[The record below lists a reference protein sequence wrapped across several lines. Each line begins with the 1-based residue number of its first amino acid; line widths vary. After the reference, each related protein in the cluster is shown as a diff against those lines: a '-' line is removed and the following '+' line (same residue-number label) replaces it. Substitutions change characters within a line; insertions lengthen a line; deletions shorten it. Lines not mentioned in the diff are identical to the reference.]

1 GGAMAG
7 LKAMV
12 RDLAGSMGLDT
23 GSGPGREFGEGEGLQ
38 ADAEVVEILEDSEDA
53 EEEPEELDENEVL
66 EEVEAQEEP
75 WDEIEEIPEGL
86 DEETDPEE
94 IEGEIEE
101 EEEFGET
108 EVAEVLEEEEPEEE
122 PLSEE
127 DPEEIDEDEILEEVE
142 GEGREEASSLDGQI
156 LDIDGGGEVDVEKNR
171 LLAEE
176 FNQSLAAMDRFY
188 NQHIWIPGGEY
199 RVGSPSPSTGE
210 RPEAA
215 VLVEDFYIGKF
226 PVTNAL
232 FELFVEK
239 TGYRTTAEKAGFSIV
254 HQGRFRRRIDER
266 TGKKEIICRSGIS
279 TVRVEGACWYQ
290 PTGPGSSL
298 RHKRNHPVVHV
309 SLEDA
314 LAFAAWCGK
323 RLPTEEEWEAAMR
336 TGSGLRYPWGD
347 EWTGSACNMEKA
359 FLGDTSAVDRYIE
372 YENPL
377 GVADALGNVL
387 EWTIT
392 MEKGGRVLKGGS
404 WLSKDGVPLWYRKVL
419 PAEAGSNITGFRCV
433 AF

>member
-1 GGAMAG
+1 
-7 LKAMV
+7 
-12 RDLAGSMGLDT
+12 MGLDT
-23 GSGPGREFGEGEGLQ
+23 GPGPGREFGEGEGLQ
-38 ADAEVVEILEDSEDA
+38 ADAEVVEILEDSEEA
-53 EEEPEELDENEVL
+53 EEEDFTEEEAEELDENEVL

-75 WDEIEEIPEGL
+75 WDEIEEILEGL

-101 EEEFGET
+101 EEESGEA

-127 DPEEIDEDEILEEVE
+127 DPEEIDEDEIL
-142 GEGREEASSLDGQI
+142 
-156 LDIDGGGEVDVEKNR
+156 EKNR

-199 RVGSPSPSTGE
+199 KVGSPSPSTGE

-215 VLVEDFYIGKF
+215 VLVEGFYIGKF

-359 FLGDTSAVDRYIE
+359 FQGDTSAVDRYIE

-404 WLSKDGVPLWYRKVL
+404 WLSKDGTPLWYRKVL
-419 PAEAGSNITGFRCV
+419 PAEAGSNIIGFRCV